1 MARQGGR
8 AQGRRGARGS
18 RGHERPLGR
27 GGQQPLQPADRPRAV
42 AHDPRRA
49 GRARPNPSGEPADGR
64 SRSAAHTDALDTY
77 IDKLIEHAAAERN
90 ASTNAP
96 ATARS
101 LTDSETDTDRF
112 FERQATTPPRGVA
125 RQTIAA
131 GTASLTITETP
142 ARSRR
147 QLRIRGPRR
156 LTRAR
161 ENESP
166 PPAPRH
172 ARPSGTFA
180 GRPLVLAGCATLLA
194 AGASQV
200 LPGRAA
206 GAGPIV
212 LPWPQCAPLCRH
224 APAHGPRITAIY
236 LATQR
241 TRSRAIVTLD
251 AFAADVPGGSVTGR
265 LCYEAHHNPTEPGC
279 VVIATA
285 QGRRVGAGVWWLR
298 FHTPVHE
305 RYQISNS
312 DSHALVTSYTGSA
325 SPSPSARRQSRAPA
339 KAPSISPADR
349 SEALGADPGRA
360 APPRSRPPAGPG

>member
-1 MARQGGR
+1 M
-8 AQGRRGARGS
+8 
-18 RGHERPLGR
+18 
-27 GGQQPLQPADRPRAV
+27 
-42 AHDPRRA
+42 
-49 GRARPNPSGEPADGR
+49 
-64 SRSAAHTDALDTY
+64 
-77 IDKLIEHAAAERN
+77 
-90 ASTNAP
+90 
-96 ATARS
+96 
-101 LTDSETDTDRF
+101 
-112 FERQATTPPRGVA
+112 
-125 RQTIAA
+125 
-131 GTASLTITETP
+131 
-142 ARSRR
+142 
-147 QLRIRGPRR
+147 
-156 LTRAR
+156 
-161 ENESP
+161 
-166 PPAPRH
+166 
-172 ARPSGTFA
+172 
-180 GRPLVLAGCATLLA
+180 LA